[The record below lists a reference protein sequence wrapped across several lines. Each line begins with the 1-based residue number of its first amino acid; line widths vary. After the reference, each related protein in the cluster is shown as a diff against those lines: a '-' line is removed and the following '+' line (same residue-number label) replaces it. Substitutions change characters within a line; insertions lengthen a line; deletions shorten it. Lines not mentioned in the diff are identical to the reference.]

1 MSGQNDAR
9 SISELFGDAV
19 TQLNKLVHNELH
31 LARVEISQKL
41 SQASMGVAFIA
52 AAAVM
57 MIPALVVLLFA
68 LALWIIHLGASPLAA
83 HLIAAAVGACLSA
96 VFALVGTNC
105 LRSEKLT
112 PKVTMQQ
119 LERDLAAAKEFAK

>member
-31 LARVEISQKL
+31 LARVEISQKV
-41 SQASMGVAFIA
+41 SQASMGIAFIA

-57 MIPALVVLLFA
+57 MIPVLVVLLFA
-68 LALWIIHLGASPLAA
+68 LALWIIQLGMSPLAA
-83 HLIAAAVGACLSA
+83 HLIAAAVGALLSA
-96 VFALVGTNC
+96 VLALVGMNS
-105 LRSEKLT
+105 LRPEKLT
-112 PKVTMQQ
+112 PKVTIQQ
-119 LERDLAAAKEFAK
+119 MERDLAAAKEFAK